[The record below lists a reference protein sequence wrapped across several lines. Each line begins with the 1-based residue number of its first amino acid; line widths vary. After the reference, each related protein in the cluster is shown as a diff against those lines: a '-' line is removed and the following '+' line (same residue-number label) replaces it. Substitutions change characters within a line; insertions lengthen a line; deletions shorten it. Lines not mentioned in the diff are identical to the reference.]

1 MANYIDSE
9 QKVRDLFPKGAS
21 FNFKGKTYTV
31 AMCDKPRPSK
41 GECKT
46 DVYIKGVAA
55 DNEEIEI
62 KISVKQSNA
71 DFSEN
76 KMTLDRAFQILGND
90 AVDTIRKSTL
100 SIKDKFEEDSLVYFT
115 PAGKTEGKT
124 MKLGWKFELL
134 NKQNGEKSNALVLTD
149 KQKIEIYSGSNLPE
163 DKRNSKVGGVII
175 KNSGVAN
182 YILNLEDKDMTPD
195 ECLKKLEPIAD
206 YAKKQNIYFACKALN
221 YRYEKGKW
229 DGPRPLAVYV
239 DWFINEEGKLD
250 ACLRYDEPLM
260 HNGNEIG
267 KNLKNLIEKLK
278 IKTFGGLRKKLA
290 KTVKFHG

>member
-21 FNFKGKTYTV
+21 FNFEGKTYTV
-31 AMCDKPRPSK
+31 AICDKPRPSK

-46 DVYIKGVAA
+46 DVYIKGIAA

-71 DFSEN
+71 DFLEN
-76 KMTLDRAFQILGND
+76 KISLERAFQILGND
-90 AVDTIRKSTL
+90 AVDIIKKSTL
-100 SIKDKFEEDSLVYFT
+100 SIKDKFEEDYLVYFT
-115 PAGKTEGKT
+115 APGKQEGKT

-134 NKQNGEKSNALVLTD
+134 NKQSGEKSNALVLTD
-149 KQKIEIYSGSNLPE
+149 EQKIEIYSGKSLPE
-163 DKRNSKVGGVII
+163 DKRNSKVDGVII
-175 KNSGVAN
+175 KDSGVAN
-182 YILNLEDKDMTPD
+182 FILNLEDKDMTQV
-195 ECLKKLEPIAD
+195 ECLNRLEPIAD
-206 YAKKQNIYFACKALN
+206 FAKKQNIYFACKALN

-239 DWFINEEGKLD
+239 DWFINKDGKLD

-267 KNLKNLIEKLK
+267 KNLKNLMEELK
-278 IKTFGGLRKKLA
+278 IKTFGGLKKKLA
-290 KTVKFHG
+290 KTVKCHG

>member
-71 DFSEN
+71 DFLEN

-134 NKQNGEKSNALVLTD
+134 NKQSGEKSNALVLTD

>member
-9 QKVRDLFPKGAS
+9 QKVRDLFPKGSS
-21 FNFKGKTYTV
+21 FNFEGKSYTV
-31 AMCDKPRPSK
+31 AICDKPRPSK

-46 DVYIKGVAA
+46 DVYIKGIAA

-62 KISVKQSNA
+62 KISVKQLNA
-71 DFSEN
+71 DFLEN
-76 KMTLDRAFQILGND
+76 KITLERAYQILGND
-90 AVDTIRKSTL
+90 AVDIIRKSTI
-100 SIKDKFEEDSLVYFT
+100 SIRDKFEEDSLIYFS

-134 NKQNGEKSNALVLTD
+134 NKQSGEKSDVLVLTD
-149 KQKIEIYSGSNLPE
+149 KQKIEIYSGNSLPE
-163 DKRNSKVGGVII
+163 DKRNSKVDGVTI

-182 YILNLEDKDMTPD
+182 YILNLEDRDMTPD

-206 YAKKQNIYFACKALN
+206 FAKKQNIYFACKALN

-239 DWFINEEGKLD
+239 DWFINEDRKLD
-250 ACLRYDEPLM
+250 ARLVFDEPLM
-260 HNGNEIG
+260 HNGNEVG
-267 KNLKNLIEKLK
+267 EKLK
-278 IKTFGGLRKKLA
+278 DLIGELAIKSFDSLKKKLA
-290 KTVKFHG
+290 KTIKYHI